1 MGQRMTAGRL
11 VRWRLAQLVC
21 AATLAFPGTALAHA
35 HLRKSEPS
43 ANARLASAPR
53 YLRFWF
59 SEAPELSLTTVT
71 LLDAGGKAV
80 TLSAPQRDRD
90 GALAVRV
97 EVAGTVAPG
106 RYTVRWRTAGA
117 DGHPSN
123 GTFAFVVA
131 APAVDTA
138 SVSPAAGGI
147 GARSGVD
154 TTALPASPGAGA
166 MKEQG
171 SDADVLTPA
180 WIVARA
186 VAFVSLLAVLGAVAF
201 RLAVLTRVDDIEAAT
216 RAEIAA
222 EIAGRAVLLTG
233 VLLLATA
240 AKLYLQNRMMSGS
253 AASDLAHMESMSMET
268 HWGAAWRLQF
278 GAVIG
283 ALIGFAMASRRI
295 AGGWAVAALACVVL
309 AAGVAL
315 SGHAAAAPDWRAL
328 AIVDDALHVVGA
340 SAWLGSLLWL
350 LVVGVRATKL
360 AAAERAHRV
369 ASLVTAFSPV
379 ALGSAALVVLTGV
392 VSAWLRLGS
401 VPALWS
407 SSYGQVLLVKLLFLI
422 GVIGTG
428 FYNWR
433 VVQPAL
439 GTEVATAR
447 FRRSASSELAIGAI
461 VIVVTAVLVAMP
473 TPADAL
479 R

>member
-1 MGQRMTAGRL
+1 MTARGV
-11 VRWRLAQLVC
+11 VRWRLAQLVF
-21 AATLAFPGTALAHA
+21 AAILAFPGTARAHA

-43 ANARLASAPR
+43 ANARVMSTPR

-71 LLDAGGKAV
+71 LLDSAGKGIS
-80 TLSAPQRDRD
+80 LSAPERDPD
-90 GALAVRV
+90 GAMAVRV
-97 EVAGTVAPG
+97 AITGAVMPG
-106 RYTVRWRTAGA
+106 RYTVRWRTAGS
-117 DGHPSN
+117 DGHPSS
-123 GTFAFVVA
+123 GAFTFVVA
-131 APAVDTA
+131 TAVVDTPTATSVA
-138 SVSPAAGGI
+138 SGI
-147 GARSGVD
+147 DSR
-154 TTALPASPGAGA
+154 AGA
-166 MKEQG
+166 NTSARQATETAASTTQAPEA
-171 SDADVLTPA
+171 DALTPV

-186 VAFVSLLAVLGAVAF
+186 VAFLALLAVLGAVAF
-201 RLAVLTRVDDIEAAT
+201 RFGVLTRVHAIDAVG
-216 RAEIAA
+216 RADIAA
-222 EIAGRAVLLTG
+222 EVAGRAVLLSA
-233 VLLLATA
+233 VLLAATA

-283 ALIGFAMASRRI
+283 ALIGFAMAWRRI

-315 SGHAAAAPDWRAL
+315 SGHAAAAPDSRTL
-328 AIVDDALHVVGA
+328 AVVDDALHVLGA

-350 LVVGVRATKL
+350 LVVGVRATTL
-360 AAAERAHRV
+360 ATPERTRRT
-369 ASLVTAFSPV
+369 ASLVASFSPV
-379 ALGSAALVVLTGV
+379 ALASATLVVLTGL

-401 VPALWS
+401 ISALWS
-407 SSYGQVLLVKLLFLI
+407 SSYGQVLLVKLLFLT

-439 GTEVATAR
+439 GTDVATAR
-447 FRRSASSELAIGAI
+447 FRRSASSELAIGAV

-473 TPADAL
+473 TPGDAL